1 MAENILVYLDCFSGE
16 VSPAS
21 WEAVGAAQSV
31 KSEAGKINAV
41 LLGPR
46 AQEHADAAFEYGVD
60 EVYCC
65 DDASLG
71 GFSAESYTTQLAA
84 LIKVNEPDLILLP
97 GNVRTRDLAAMLAV
111 DTQSC
116 VIPDAVGLDWE
127 NAAVVTRPVHGGKF
141 LQKLQA
147 EKAPCI
153 VVLRSRVF
161 TVPER
166 DETRTGTPKTLDL
179 VDAPA
184 AYEVLGFTPVEGE
197 IPLTEASIIV
207 AGGRGVT
214 QPASLNAPDNLE
226 SDEEKEAWLAQ
237 EGYKIVRKLAET
249 LGGAIGASRAI
260 VDPGYVPYQ
269 YQVGQTGKV
278 VSPDL
283 YFALGISGAIQ
294 HLAGMQSAK
303 TIVAINKDPE
313 APIFKHA
320 QFGIVGDVFE
330 IVPKLI
336 EALQER

>member
-1 MAENILVYLDCFSGE
+1 L
-16 VSPAS
+16 
-21 WEAVGAAQSV
+21 GAAQSV
-31 KSEAGKINAV
+31 KNGTGKINAV
-41 LLGPR
+41 LLGPQ
-46 AQEHADAAFEYGVD
+46 AQEHAGTAFEYGAD

-71 GFSAESYTTQLAA
+71 SFTAEAYATQLAA
-84 LIKVNEPDLILLP
+84 LIRENKPDLVLLP

-111 DTQSC
+111 DTESC
-116 VIPDAVGLDWE
+116 VIPDAVGLEWDE
-127 NAAVVTRPVHGGKF
+127 SAVVTRPVHGGKF

-147 EKAPCI
+147 EKTPCI

-161 TVPER
+161 SAPEK
-166 DETRTGTPKTLDL
+166 DEARTGTTKVLDL

-184 AYEVLGFTPVEGE
+184 AYEVLGYIPVEGE

-207 AGGRGVT
+207 AGGRGVA
-214 QPASLNAPDNLE
+214 QPASLTAPDNLE
-226 SDEEKEAWLAQ
+226 SDEEKETWLAQ
-237 EGYKIVRKLAET
+237 EGYKIVRQLADT

-283 YFALGISGAIQ
+283 YIALGISGAIQ

-330 IVPKLI
+330 IVPELI
-336 EALQER
+336 EALKQR